1 MSLLEFNR
9 RQLLQS
15 TGKLLTL
22 AAFSDLHSRE
32 NSSAPNYKIPP
43 KAKRIIYICNSGGPS
58 HVDLYDYKPQ
68 LQKWHGKEIPDS
80 IKGNQRLT
88 SVSNAQTQLPISASE
103 FTFSQNKATGI
114 YLSDLLKHTNSISE
128 NICLINSMTTDEINH
143 DPGICRLLTG
153 SSRAGN
159 ASIGSWTD
167 YGLGSLN
174 KNLPSF
180 IVMISRSSISNQSL
194 NERLWNNGFLP
205 PVHQGTKFYG
215 GKRPV
220 LFLKSPK
227 EISPEI
233 RSSQIELIKDLNEQ
247 KYKESNDSEI
257 LARNAKYE
265 MAFRM
270 QTSIPE
276 LTDLSKESTRTLE
289 MYGPD
294 VNKPG
299 TFAYNCLM
307 ARRMAERNVKFIQLF
322 HRGWDHHRDLVRRIT
337 ESSKAIDQPT
347 AALIKDLKR
356 LGLFEDTLIVCSSE
370 FGRAP
375 YCQGSLGAPAY
386 GRDHHG
392 KCFSAWIA
400 GAGIKKGIVYGKSDD
415 FAYNITENPV
425 SVDELNATI
434 LHLLGI
440 DHNKLTYFHQGLE
453 QRLTGVEPVKVVKDI
468 LS

>member
-1 MSLLEFNR
+1 MNTLEFNR
-9 RQLLQS
+9 RQLLKGS
-15 TGKLLTL
+15 GKLLAL
-22 AAFSDLHSRE
+22 AALSQLNADNKQSLQG
-32 NSSAPNYKIPP
+32 YTIPA

-68 LQKWHGKEIPDS
+68 LQKWHGKDIPAS
-80 IKGNQRLT
+80 VVGNIRVT
-88 SVSNAQTQLPISASE
+88 SVTEVQAKRSLCASE
-103 FTFSQNKATGI
+103 FNFTQNKKTGI
-114 YLSDLLKHTNSISE
+114 YFSDLLKYTNSVSE

-174 KNLPSF
+174 NNLPSF

-205 PVHQGTKFYG
+205 PIHQGTKFYG

-227 EISPEI
+227 EISPET
-233 RSSQIELIKDLNEQ
+233 RASQVKLLKELNQEKFNEV
-247 KYKESNDSEI
+247 NDDEI
-257 LARNAKYE
+257 LARSSKYE
-265 MAFRM
+265 MAFKM

-276 LTDLSKESTRTLE
+276 LTDLSDEKEETLK
-289 MYGPD
+289 MYGGD
-294 VNKPG
+294 VTKPG

-307 ARRMAERNVKFIQLF
+307 ARRMAEKNVKFIQLF
-322 HRGWDHHRDLVRRIT
+322 HRGWDHHRSLKLRLK
-337 ESSKAIDQPT
+337 ESAKSIDQPT

-356 LGLFEDTLIVCSSE
+356 RGLFEDTLIVNSSE
-370 FGRAP
+370 FGRASF
-375 YCQGSLGAPAY
+375 CQGTFGAPAY

-392 KCFSAWIA
+392 KCFSSWMA
-400 GAGIKKGIVYGKSDD
+400 GAGINQGISYGKSDD
-415 FAYNITENPV
+415 FAYNVTEKPV
-425 SVDELNATI
+425 TIDEFNATI
-434 LHLLGI
+434 LKLLGI
-440 DHNKLTYFHQGLE
+440 DHNKLTYFHQGLN
-453 QRLTGVEPVKVVKDI
+453 QRLTGVEAVKPIKGI